1 MVAAEMITI
10 IRIRGSMET
19 RTEVEETLSSHL
31 HLTRKLHCSV
41 FSRDVKGW
49 LQKAKD
55 YITWAPIDPETL
67 SQLVEKRGEVN
78 HKKIDKKDVAQIVA
92 AFAAGQQPIKLFRL
106 HPPVGGF
113 KKSTKAPFPKGELG
127 KRDAE
132 SMKKLLL
139 RML

>member
-1 MVAAEMITI
+1 MAEMTVV

-19 RTEVEETLSSHL
+19 RQEIEDTLSSHL
-31 HLTRKLHCSV
+31 HLTRRMHCSV
-41 FSRDVKGW
+41 FTTNIAGW

-55 YITWAPIDPETL
+55 YVAWGSIDEATYK
-67 SQLVEKRGEVN
+67 QLLEKRGEG
-78 HKKIDKKDVAQIVA
+78 KAQ
-92 AFAAGQQPIKLFRL
+92 KLYRL
-106 HPPVGGF
+106 HPPRGGF
-113 KKSTKAPFPKGELG
+113 KKSTKLPFPKGELG